1 MRKAENELNG
11 KNPNKK
17 RESQQLLVL
26 DGFLP
31 NSEKTI
37 EEPKDV
43 NGEELLDKTVAQ
55 AEYLKAAE
63 REKPK
68 SKKKSIIFS
77 LVFLAINIAFVSFL
91 ASSLL
96 KSTDSSI
103 VGLFKASGKRLW
115 WLLLSV
121 GLLVVSLTADAAA
134 FAILIK
140 KITGKWR
147 PLLAYKTTSM
157 GKYYEAITPLA
168 VGMQP
173 GQIVELTKGGITAG
187 VATSI
192 PIMKM
197 IVYNIMN
204 VVLSIVFLVGIGTQI
219 TTVVAL
225 AEGAKILLIIFEVLA
240 YFGIVL
246 STAILIGLIL
256 IANSKMVG
264 RSLARFVIRVGYKLR
279 IVKNYRT
286 AYDKLMRS
294 VLEFQSSM
302 NYFKKHKGVLFG
314 CLGCICLS
322 LLALASIPFSV
333 VLALTDVSF
342 NSVGSGFWLWAES
355 VARYYICF
363 NASSYIPLPG
373 GTGMMEIAF
382 IAMFGNKRFL
392 PTQTQ
397 YVYGFLFWRII
408 SYYLIIAQGMVMVV
422 VDTTKSI
429 LAAKK
434 SKKLQQQDLLAKN
447 KE

>member
-1 MRKAENELNG
+1 MK
-11 KNPNKK
+11 KQNKK
-17 RESQQLLVL
+17 TDVDSKQKNKIKRVSVL
-26 DGFLP
+26 DNFVSPLP
-31 NSEKTI
+31 EQKI
-37 EEPKDV
+37 EAPKDEDGV
-43 NGEELLDKTVAQ
+43 EILDKTVVE
-55 AEYLKAAE
+55 AEYSNAAE

-77 LVFLAINIAFVSFL
+77 LVFLAINIVFVSVL
-91 ASSLL
+91 VSSLL

-103 VGLFKASGKRLW
+103 VNLFKSSGKRLW
-115 WLLLSV
+115 WFLLSI
-121 GLLVVSLTADAAA
+121 GLLGIVFVGDAAA

-147 PLLAYKTTSM
+147 PWLAYKTTSM

-204 VVLSIVFLVGIGTQI
+204 VVLSIVFLVGIATQI
-219 TTVVAL
+219 TSVVAL

-240 YFGIVL
+240 YIGIIL

-256 IANSKMVG
+256 IANSKIVG
-264 RSLARFVIRVGYKLR
+264 RALARFVIRVGYKFR

-286 AYDKLMRS
+286 AYNKLMRS
-294 VLEFQSSM
+294 VLEFQNSM

-314 CLGCICLS
+314 CLGCICIS

-333 VLALTDVSF
+333 MLALTDVSF
-342 NSVGSGFWLWAES
+342 DSIGSGFWLWAES

-382 IAMFGNKRFL
+382 IAMFGNKRFF

-422 VDTTKSI
+422 IDTTRSI
-429 LAAKK
+429 MAAKK
-434 SKKLQQQDLLAKN
+434 SKKQKQELLTET